1 VAEVRT
7 AGVRAVAPGE
17 REREATLPNGKRR
30 WRPSRLWH
38 FPFLCQEVAMVTPL
52 RSTHAVTAVAA
63 LALLAAC
70 APDTAT
76 SPLATK
82 VLTPAT
88 ARANAQSAIPA
99 NLPSGEHQLGNSLI
113 EPAWEDQS
121 GTIIYLHTPLGGP
134 FPTHTSSHA
143 VAPLYLVEYPP
154 GSNVGTM
161 NCMGVPGNC
170 PDHDI
175 EVATAATQIMPS
187 VYGNDP
193 TLVPGH
199 DHLVSGPSS
208 GGDFNVAWEVVEILF
223 TSKDVVRRLTTEEA
237 VDDAIARGDAIEAD
251 LGFAFHCSVV
261 GPVPYLKGVPVG

>member
-1 VAEVRT
+1 MVTLLRSA
-7 AGVRAVAPGE
+7 RAV
-17 REREATLPNGKRR
+17 
-30 WRPSRLWH
+30 S
-38 FPFLCQEVAMVTPL
+38 
-52 RSTHAVTAVAA
+52 SVAA
-63 LALLAAC
+63 LGLLAAC
-70 APDTAT
+70 APDAAT
-76 SPLATK
+76 SPQGTRAVTHAS
-82 VLTPAT
+82 T
-88 ARANAQSAIPA
+88 RANTQSGLAGA
-99 NLPSGEHQLGNSLI
+99 LPTGEHMLGHSLI
-113 EPAWEDQS
+113 EPAWEDVS
-121 GTIIYLHTPLGGP
+121 STIIYLLTPLGSP

-199 DHLVSGPSS
+199 DHLVAGPAS
-208 GGDFNVAWEVVEILF
+208 GGDFNISWEVVEVLF
-223 TSKDVVRRLTTEEA
+223 TSKAAVRRLTTEKA
-237 VDDAIARGDAIEAD
+237 VDDAIAHGDAIEAD

-261 GPVPYLKGVPVG
+261 PAAPYLRGMPVG